1 MPTPGLRAQLGNKR
15 RRATE
20 NSNRVDVS
28 STLGTEET
36 TANEED
42 EQTRHQCEA
51 ASDESTNVLV
61 AITEKDS
68 NGVSAETQ
76 TCERTK
82 TGRSGLGKNIDTSN
96 ENAGKENN
104 QETDNS
110 RGACDA
116 VQTLG
121 SVDRPIEEDEDSE
134 EDEDDDIGEGI
145 AENKEKCITKVRLW
159 MTPCQLMK
167 YILIFVGGLAM
178 VKPSVV
184 F

>member
-1 MPTPGLRAQLGNKR
+1 VTRNGTKRTRPAMPTPGLRAQLGNKR

-82 TGRSGLGKNIDTSN
+82 TGRSGLGKKIDTSN

-116 VQTLG
+116 VQKLG
-121 SVDRPIEEDEDSE
+121 SVDRPFEEDEDSE
-134 EDEDDDIGEGI
+134 EDEDDDDIGEEI
-145 AENKEKCITKVRLW
+145 AVNKEKCITKVRL
-159 MTPCQLMK
+159 
-167 YILIFVGGLAM
+167 
-178 VKPSVV
+178 
-184 F
+184 